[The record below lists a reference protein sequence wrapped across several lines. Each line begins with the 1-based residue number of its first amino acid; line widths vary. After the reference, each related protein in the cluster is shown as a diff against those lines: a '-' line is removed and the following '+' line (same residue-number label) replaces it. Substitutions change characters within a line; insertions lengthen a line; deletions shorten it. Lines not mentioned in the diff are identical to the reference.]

1 MTALPPMPA
10 PPAESVSGPEASALI
25 DARIAGLD
33 DWRGAMLARVR
44 ALIHEALPAVV
55 EELKWRGTPVWSQDG
70 ILCTGETYKAV
81 VKLTFAHG
89 AALADPAGLFNASLE
104 GATRRAIDLHLGG
117 ALDAAAFQALVQAA
131 AQRNAQARSARKPAS
146 QAKAK
151 PRPAA

>member
-1 MTALPPMPA
+1 
-10 PPAESVSGPEASALI
+10 
-25 DARIAGLD
+25 
-33 DWRGAMLARVR
+33 VR

-104 GATRRAIDLHLGG
+104 GATRRAIDLHLGD

-151 PRPAA
+151 PRPEA

>member
-10 PPAESVSGPEASALI
+10 PPAEPVSGPEASALI

-44 ALIHEALPAVV
+44 GLIHEALPAVV

-104 GATRRAIDLHLGG
+104 GATRRAIDLHLGD
-117 ALDAAAFQALVQAA
+117 ALDAAAFLALVQAA

-151 PRPAA
+151 PRSEA